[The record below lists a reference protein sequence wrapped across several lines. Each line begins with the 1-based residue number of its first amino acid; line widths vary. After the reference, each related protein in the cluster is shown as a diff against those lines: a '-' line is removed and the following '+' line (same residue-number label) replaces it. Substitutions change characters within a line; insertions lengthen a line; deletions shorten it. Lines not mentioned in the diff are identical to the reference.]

1 MITTVDTNVLVDVF
15 RNDPAFA
22 SESSEALRRCIA
34 EGRLVV
40 CDVVWAELAA
50 LFDSAEPMAKNMEI
64 LGVDYVSIEREAA
77 ALAGTTWRRYRER
90 GGTRDRVV
98 ADFLVAAHA
107 MIQCDRLLTR
117 DRGFYRESFDALR
130 ILDPTSAE

>member
-1 MITTVDTNVLVDVF
+1 MITAVDTNVLVDVF

-22 SESSEALRRCIA
+22 SASSEALRRCIA

-40 CDVVWAELAA
+40 CDVVCAELAA
-50 LFDSAEPMAKNMEI
+50 LFDSAESMAKNMEI
-64 LGVDYVSIEREAA
+64 LGVDYVSMGREAA
-77 ALAGTTWRRYRER
+77 VLAGRMWRRYRER

-107 MIQCDRLLTR
+107 RIQCDRLLTR
-117 DRGFYRESFDALR
+117 DRGFYGEYFDVL
-130 ILDPTSAE
+130 